1 MVHIVN
7 KSDHVYH
14 AFQDFTAMDLSKIN
28 EHPHIRFNPLLR
40 EWVQVSPKRTDRPWQ
55 GQIEPVAREQVLEF
69 DPDCYLCPGNTR
81 LDGRKNP
88 QYESTFVFDNDFP
101 ALGPSVPDG
110 HYAESGLLLARAE
123 RGICRVLCFSPCHDR
138 TFSRM
143 SAGEIR
149 AVVDAWIAE
158 YVTLAKEA
166 DINYVTIFE
175 NQGAMMGAS
184 NPHPHCQIWAT
195 ATIPNE
201 PAKEAASLS
210 AYRDRHGDCLLCAY
224 MKMET
229 GLKQRLVFENE
240 EFAVIVPFWAVWPFE
255 TIVISRSHI
264 GSMVALEE
272 CGRNELAFAL
282 KNITACYDNL
292 FGCPFPYSMGFHQRP
307 TDGREHDE
315 SHLHAHFYPPLLR
328 SANIRKFMVGFEML
342 GTPQRDITPEE
353 AASRLREAGGTIA

>member
-1 MVHIVN
+1 
-7 KSDHVYH
+7 
-14 AFQDFTAMDLSKIN
+14 MDLTKIN
-28 EHPHIRFNPLLR
+28 EQPHVRFNPLLR
-40 EWVQVSPKRTDRPWQ
+40 EWVQVSPKRTDRPWK
-55 GQIEPVAREQVLEF
+55 GQVEPVARDRVMEF

-81 LDGRKNP
+81 VDGRKNP

-101 ALGPSVPDG
+101 ALAPSVPDG

-123 RGICRVLCFSPCHDR
+123 RGICRVLCFSPRHDR
-138 TFSRM
+138 TLSRM

-149 AVVDAWIAE
+149 AVVDAWIEE
-158 YVTLAKEA
+158 YASLAKQA

-201 PAKEAASLS
+201 PAKEAVSLM
-210 AYRDRHGDCLLCAY
+210 AYRDRYGDCLLCAY

-229 GLKQRLVFENE
+229 ALKQRLVFENE

-272 CGRNELAFAL
+272 CGRNELA
-282 KNITACYDNL
+282 
-292 FGCPFPYSMGFHQRP
+292 
-307 TDGREHDE
+307 
-315 SHLHAHFYPPLLR
+315 
-328 SANIRKFMVGFEML
+328 SA
-342 GTPQRDITPEE
+342 
-353 AASRLREAGGTIA
+353 

>member
-1 MVHIVN
+1 
-7 KSDHVYH
+7 
-14 AFQDFTAMDLSKIN
+14 MDLSKIN
-28 EHPHIRFNPLLR
+28 EHPHVRFNPLLR

-55 GQIEPVAREQVLEF
+55 GQIEPIAGDPVPEF
-69 DPDCYLCPGNTR
+69 DSGCYLCPGNTR

-88 QYESTFVFDNDFP
+88 RYESTFVFDNDFP
-101 ALGPSVPDG
+101 ALALSVPDG

-123 RGICRVLCFSPCHDR
+123 RGICRVLCFSPSHDR
-138 TFSRM
+138 TLSRM
-143 SAGEIR
+143 SAAEIR
-149 AVVDAWIAE
+149 GLVDAWIEE
-158 YVTLAKEA
+158 YVSLAKESH
-166 DINYVTIFE
+166 INYVTIFE
-175 NQGAMMGAS
+175 NRGVMMGAS

-201 PAKEAASLS
+201 PAKEAASLT
-210 AYRDRHGDCLLCAY
+210 AYRDRYGDCLLCAY

-229 GLKQRLVFENE
+229 RLEERLVFENE

-272 CGRNELAFAL
+272 CGRNELASAL
-282 KNITACYDNL
+282 KNITARYDNL

-307 TDGREHDE
+307 ADGKRHDE

-342 GTPQRDITPEE
+342 GTPQRDMTPEV
-353 AASRLREAGGTIA
+353 AASRLREVGDTIT